1 LILNLDKSGKM
12 PELLPSEFIRITGMT
27 KIIFQLIL
35 KGLKVIGLFAG
46 CILAFLVYG
55 LLINSKSIK
64 NKIGIKTPKMLLV

>member
-1 LILNLDKSGKM
+1 M